1 MGLNGKGD
9 SGDRRTDSKYLGNLV
24 HRIRWLVRKGEGR
37 EVMGSVPGLS
47 HPVSLTTHPA
57 FPAHALVSALRNL
70 PLDSD
75 QESQEARLPERGTE
89 LPVAHWHPQ
98 RWDPGLRTGAWE
110 ESRARSW
117 GLLGSSR
124 LLVPGG
130 GRLSATDVSSQHR
143 NPVGVWARDFLTQT
157 PGSLGAGR

>member
-1 MGLNGKGD
+1 M
-9 SGDRRTDSKYLGNLV
+9 T
-24 HRIRWLVRKGEGR
+24 E
-37 EVMGSVPGLS
+37 SVLCLS
-47 HPVSLTTHPA
+47 HPVSLITHPP
-57 FPAHALVSALRNL
+57 FPAHALVFALRNL

-89 LPVAHWHPQ
+89 LPAAHWHPR
-98 RWDPGLRTGAWE
+98 RWDPGLKTGAWE

-130 GRLSATDVSSQHR
+130 GCCQPQTSVPGTGIQWVSGPEISQLR
-143 NPVGVWARDFLTQT
+143 RSRAREWEGEAE
-157 PGSLGAGR
+157 PAGSGLGARETGLSEGTLSP